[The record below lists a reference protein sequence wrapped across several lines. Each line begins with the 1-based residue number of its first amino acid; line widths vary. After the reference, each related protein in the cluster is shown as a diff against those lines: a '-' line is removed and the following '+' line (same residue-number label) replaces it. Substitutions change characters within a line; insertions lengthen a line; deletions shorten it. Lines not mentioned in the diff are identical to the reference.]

1 MRVIPIRSAN
11 VKEARQMKAA
21 ARRGLFILG
30 LAAVFAIAGFTQQS
44 PKIAA
49 VDLQKTL
56 EQSSEGKSV
65 VSQLRQKEQAIL
77 GELEKLDKQIL
88 SLETRL
94 NTQRLAL
101 SDEAQQK
108 LAFELESARIQR
120 KRTEEDSTKEFQRL
134 QFTLVSR
141 LRTEVYSVIQSYARE
156 QQISLVFDLSAPA
169 GVVYCEPG
177 LDITSEIIRRYDA
190 AKTSPK

>member
-1 MRVIPIRSAN
+1 
-11 VKEARQMKAA
+11 MKI
-21 ARRGLFILG
+21 GLTRDLFVLG
-30 LAAVFAIAGFTQQS
+30 FVVVFAVAGFAQQA

-49 VDLQKTL
+49 VNLQKTL
-56 EQSSEGKSV
+56 EQSAEGKSV
-65 VSQLRQKEQAIL
+65 ISQLRQKEKAIM

-88 SLETRL
+88 NLETKL
-94 NTQRLAL
+94 NTQRLTL

-120 KRTEEDSTKEFQRL
+120 QRTEEDSTKEFQRL
-134 QFTLVSR
+134 QFSLVSR

-169 GVVYCEPG
+169 GVIYCEPG

-190 AKTSPK
+190 AKASPK